1 MRTEFLDKINQ
12 FFKNRPLLSKVV
24 RILSWAALAMTVIFM
39 AIYFMVYSSI
49 PSKNELKA
57 IQNFTS
63 SEIYSEDG
71 VLLGKY
77 YIQDRTNVEFQD
89 ISPALIK
96 ALIATEDAR
105 FYEHHGVDTRG
116 MFRVMIKSILL
127 HDESS
132 GGGSTIS
139 QQLAKNVFPRK
150 KYWMLSLPINKLREM
165 LIARKIEGA
174 FSKNEILTL
183 YLNTVPFGENA
194 YGVATASKRFFN
206 KKPIDLGTEESA
218 VLVGMLKGT
227 TYYNPKRNPDRAKE
241 RRNVVLN
248 QMVKYEY
255 LTREMADSLKA
266 LPLVLH
272 YTFNTHNEGLATYF
286 RENLRHEVQ
295 EWLNKHP
302 KDDGTSYNVYTDGL
316 KIHTNIN
323 SKMQKYAEEAVRQHM
338 NDLQKTFYAHW
349 GKKNPWGNNKDV
361 IQKAIERS
369 DRYILLKEQG
379 YSEEEINKIFKTP
392 VKMKIFSYKGEQ
404 EKKMSPLDSIKYY
417 LRFLHPG
424 FLVMESGS
432 GKIKA
437 WVGGIDYHYF
447 KYDHVNLHTKR
458 QVGSTFKPIV
468 YAAALQQGVDP
479 CEYINNEQKV
489 YEDYDDWS
497 PRNADNT
504 YGGMYSMQGGLTN
517 SVNTVS
523 AQLIMR
529 AGINNVTSL
538 AQNMGIES
546 PLEPVP
552 SLALGTADISLY
564 EMVRA
569 FSVFANRGVYV
580 EPNMVAKITDS
591 KGNVI
596 FDSNKNKKKHRVIGT
611 DKADMMTK
619 MLQNVVDHGTGA
631 RLRYKFALEGDIA
644 GKTGTTQQHADGWF
658 IGYTPKLVAGAWVGA
673 EDRRI
678 HFRSL
683 DMGQG
688 ASMALPI
695 WGIFMNK
702 VYKDKQFSYYWKIPF
717 PKPSEEVMTKLSCAD
732 FIPPDTTNSPWWWPF
747 EKKEPEVVSM
757 NAPKTQEIKR
767 EKVKQESAIEK
778 IKGLFKKKKR

>member
-1 MRTEFLDKINQ
+1 
-12 FFKNRPLLSKVV
+12 
-24 RILSWAALAMTVIFM
+24 
-39 AIYFMVYSSI
+39 
-49 PSKNELKA
+49 
-57 IQNFTS
+57 
-63 SEIYSEDG
+63 
-71 VLLGKY
+71 
-77 YIQDRTNVEFQD
+77 
-89 ISPALIK
+89 
-96 ALIATEDAR
+96 
-105 FYEHHGVDTRG
+105 
-116 MFRVMIKSILL
+116 
-127 HDESS
+127 
-132 GGGSTIS
+132 
-139 QQLAKNVFPRK
+139 
-150 KYWMLSLPINKLREM
+150 
-165 LIARKIEGA
+165 
-174 FSKNEILTL
+174 
-183 YLNTVPFGENA
+183 
-194 YGVATASKRFFN
+194 
-206 KKPIDLGTEESA
+206 
-218 VLVGMLKGT
+218 
-227 TYYNPKRNPDRAKE
+227 
-241 RRNVVLN
+241 
-248 QMVKYEY
+248 
-255 LTREMADSLKA
+255 
-266 LPLVLH
+266 
-272 YTFNTHNEGLATYF
+272 
-286 RENLRHEVQ
+286 
-295 EWLNKHP
+295 
-302 KDDGTSYNVYTDGL
+302 
-316 KIHTNIN
+316 
-323 SKMQKYAEEAVRQHM
+323 
-338 NDLQKTFYAHW
+338 
-349 GKKNPWGNNKDV
+349 
-361 IQKAIERS
+361 
-369 DRYILLKEQG
+369 
-379 YSEEEINKIFKTP
+379 
-392 VKMKIFSYKGEQ
+392 
-404 EKKMSPLDSIKYY
+404 
-417 LRFLHPG
+417 
-424 FLVMESGS
+424 
-432 GKIKA
+432 
-437 WVGGIDYHYF
+437 
-447 KYDHVNLHTKR
+447 
-458 QVGSTFKPIV
+458 
-468 YAAALQQGVDP
+468 
-479 CEYINNEQKV
+479 
-489 YEDYDDWS
+489 
-497 PRNADNT
+497 
-504 YGGMYSMQGGLTN
+504 
-517 SVNTVS
+517 
-523 AQLIMR
+523 
-529 AGINNVTSL
+529 
-538 AQNMGIES
+538 MGIES